1 MRKLLA
7 IWAAKLLIAAGRL
20 AGKGGTAAP
29 GEIALR
35 ICPDLIRILSQ
46 KVKCGIVV
54 TCGTNGKTTTNNL
67 LNTALQKSG
76 YTTVCNRLGAN
87 MLGGVATAFAEG
99 CTMGGRFSA
108 DWAVL
113 EVDEAFAR
121 KVFAHLKPTHMVI
134 TNLFRDQLDRYGEI
148 ETTMA
153 LLEEAIGMA
162 EGVQLILNGDDPL
175 TAPFGR
181 GRNAVYYGI
190 AEQVLPQ
197 TEETREGRFCPQCGK
212 EQEYHYVHYNQ
223 LGDYYCPHCGHR
235 RPRLDFA
242 AEKIRLEDKMEFAV
256 NGHPVEV
263 NYRGF
268 YNIYNI
274 LAVYAAVCT
283 MGLEEARFPA
293 LLEDY
298 QPQVG
303 RMEQIHLG
311 KPFILN
317 LAKNPAGFN
326 QAIQTVMLDKRKKD
340 IILAVN
346 DMPSDGQDVSWLWD
360 VNFEGLCD
368 GNTGRLIVC
377 GSRCYDLALRFRYAG
392 IPVDRIEK
400 DMEKAL
406 TECMEADGQVC
417 YVLVNYTVLFPA
429 RATMLELK
437 KKKEEGGEIQ

>member
-1 MRKLLA
+1 
-7 IWAAKLLIAAGRL
+7 
-20 AGKGGTAAP
+20 
-29 GEIALR
+29 
-35 ICPDLIRILSQ
+35 
-46 KVKCGIVV
+46 
-54 TCGTNGKTTTNNL
+54 
-67 LNTALQKSG
+67 
-76 YTTVCNRLGAN
+76 
-87 MLGGVATAFAEG
+87 
-99 CTMGGRFSA
+99 
-108 DWAVL
+108 
-113 EVDEAFAR
+113 
-121 KVFAHLKPTHMVI
+121 
-134 TNLFRDQLDRYGEI
+134 
-148 ETTMA
+148 
-153 LLEEAIGMA
+153 
-162 EGVQLILNGDDPL
+162 
-175 TAPFGR
+175 
-181 GRNAVYYGI
+181 
-190 AEQVLPQ
+190 
-197 TEETREGRFCPQCGK
+197 
-212 EQEYHYVHYNQ
+212 
-223 LGDYYCPHCGHR
+223 
-235 RPRLDFA
+235 
-242 AEKIRLEDKMEFAV
+242 MEFAV

-368 GNTGRLIVC
+368 GNTGSLIVC